1 MSRRRRVARSEQER
15 REENARR
22 AANKGSKKEKRG
34 GKTVLFASDRGYAP
48 SWEKFTREP
57 RAPFKKIPNPNYD
70 PDRGLYAGPTEMHP
84 NPTRPDRK
92 KS

>member
-22 AANKGSKKEKRG
+22 AAKKYGEA
-34 GKTVLFASDRGYAP
+34 VLFASDRGYAP
-48 SWEKFTREP
+48 SWEKFTREA

>member
-34 GKTVLFASDRGYAP
+34 GETVIFAVDRGWTP
-48 SWEKFTREP
+48 SWEKFTTEA

-70 PDRGLYAGPTEMHP
+70 PDPEQYAGPTEMHE
-84 NPTRPDRK
+84 NPTRPNRK